1 MSQHHTSN
9 GKDTGNSSNHNSA
22 GLKLTLDAAA
32 SPPVCPISFVAGGN
46 NCSVADA
53 SQSTHLQPRE
63 NEPWRTYSELMY
75 SGAFPA
81 DLTLKYLQFASN
93 FEKGMKVGMLS
104 GTGPSCCGNQ
114 LMSFT
119 SHGFGAGLLQHGLVD
134 RYLLM
139 LYTASQ
145 HGCTRGTWVCGES
158 SSIDRN
164 QSTVDYATPAQLTV
178 PLLLKWAMYETLSRR
193 HLVDLRGDT
202 DGGCQDPVTALQRG
216 RVVPPPYQC
225 LLLGWGVGKQA
236 ASSKLPSV
244 YAEVRDLLMTSH
256 RLYDEPMNK
265 TLWITPAAPRE
276 WLLPN
281 SNRTIEVNDGP
292 SRYDQL

>member
-1 MSQHHTSN
+1 
-9 GKDTGNSSNHNSA
+9 
-22 GLKLTLDAAA
+22 
-32 SPPVCPISFVAGGN
+32 
-46 NCSVADA
+46 
-53 SQSTHLQPRE
+53 
-63 NEPWRTYSELMY
+63 MY

-193 HLVDLRGDT
+193 PLVDLRGDT
-202 DGGCQDPVTALQRG
+202 DRV
-216 RVVPPPYQC
+216 VVPP
-225 LLLGWGVGKQA
+225 A
-236 ASSKLPSV
+236 
-244 YAEVRDLLMTSH
+244 
-256 RLYDEPMNK
+256 
-265 TLWITPAAPRE
+265 PAAGR
-276 WLLPN
+276 
-281 SNRTIEVNDGP
+281 
-292 SRYDQL
+292 